1 MKTCTFRKFRISSL
15 LFNWIFESRP
25 YIVGYHERHLLHVY
39 SHCMLSGTGISYAS
53 YTNAWW
59 RNKAS
64 IAGRNG
70 LSLDSSCL
78 IHGEVGA
85 RAVCTGMGKKRMTRK
100 SEIPRMRR
108 RRVAM
113 TLGRVLTR
121 MFHLFVP
128 NNSSGNFFLAVFL
141 RIHSPRPSNRA
152 PPFYTDVLY
161 GRCIQGCSNKH
172 EKFFD
177 FIREISSWRLYLRT
191 LLIFHFGCPIYIK

>member
-1 MKTCTFRKFRISSL
+1 MLCL
-15 LFNWIFESRP
+15 EQ
-25 YIVGYHERHLLHVY
+25 VYHTRHTPTPGEETKHLLQV
-39 SHCMLSGTGISYAS
+39 GTGFHWILRVLFMAS
-53 YTNAWW
+53 
-59 RNKAS
+59 
-64 IAGRNG
+64 
-70 LSLDSSCL
+70 
-78 IHGEVGA
+78 VGA
-85 RAVCTGMGKKRMTRK
+85 RAVCTGIGKKRMTRK

-128 NNSSGNFFLAVFL
+128 NNSSGNFFLAAFL

-172 EKFFD
+172 EKFFN
-177 FIREISSWRLYLRT
+177 FT
-191 LLIFHFGCPIYIK
+191 